1 MSAVLI
7 SRPLF
12 IFQLQK
18 IPVEFFGVPVNDEIL
33 LQARADLVLGIC
45 KPFVTDEIYEGHFR
59 RFTNSIETN
68 QQVLK
73 SFFEV
78 LAGLGSAAQEECF
91 EAIVNQLSRSTGFTH
106 VVERLQTGKQRSLL
120 LFNIYKTHYQ
130 RWEWRGAKT
139 LLGSRDGAVV
149 RALAFHRCGSYSIP
163 GLDVI
168 RGLSLSLV
176 PVFAP
181 RRFFSGY
188 SGFPGSSK
196 TNTSKFQFDLE
207 SVPN

>member
-1 MSAVLI
+1 MSGVLI

-45 KPFVTDEIYEGHFR
+45 RPFVTDEVYEGHLHR
-59 RFTNSIETN
+59 LTNSIETN
-68 QQVLK
+68 KQVLK

-78 LAGLGSAAQEECF
+78 LAGLGSADQEKCF
-91 EAIVNQLSRSTGFTH
+91 QDIVNQLSRSTEEGFAH

-130 RWEWRGAKT
+130 R
-139 LLGSRDGAVV
+139 
-149 RALAFHRCGSYSIP
+149 
-163 GLDVI
+163 
-168 RGLSLSLV
+168 
-176 PVFAP
+176 
-181 RRFFSGY
+181 
-188 SGFPGSSK
+188 
-196 TNTSKFQFDLE
+196 
-207 SVPN
+207 